1 MDENARS
8 ARIWWSLAA
17 ALPAAATAGYYAFSA
32 SLPDCGP
39 PRNTTLGQIYWF
51 VPLTLLLLQS
61 SSLAIAG
68 FRTQRGIM
76 QVAAV
81 IALALLVTLFADA
94 GILIYF
100 FSVGN
105 CGE

>member
-1 MDENARS
+1 
-8 ARIWWSLAA
+8 
-17 ALPAAATAGYYAFSA
+17 
-32 SLPDCGP
+32 
-39 PRNTTLGQIYWF
+39 
-51 VPLTLLLLQS
+51 
-61 SSLAIAG
+61 
-68 FRTQRGIM
+68 M

-81 IALALLVTLFADA
+81 IALALLVTLIADA